1 MEYPPREDRIVFVYK
16 CQCGNYWTS
25 FASQP
30 LLKCPFCGSKNREHI
45 ATVDAAVIIA
55 RALNG
60 EDMETIILEG

>member
-1 MEYPPREDRIVFVYK
+1 MNRAVFVYK

-30 LLKCPFCGSKNREHI
+30 LSQCPFCGSKDREHI

-55 RALNG
+55 RAMNG
-60 EDMETIILEG
+60 ESMETIILEG

>member
-1 MEYPPREDRIVFVYK
+1 MDRIVFVY
-16 CQCGNYWTS
+16 QCEDCEEYWTS

-30 LLKCPFCGSKNREHI
+30 LLKCPFCGSSEREHI

-60 EDMETIILEG
+60 EAMETIILEG

>member
-1 MEYPPREDRIVFVYK
+1 MDRIVFVYK
-16 CQCGNYWTS
+16 CQCDNYWTS
-25 FASQP
+25 YAGQP
-30 LLKCPFCGSKNREHI
+30 LKCPTCGSKERDHI